1 MKIILE
7 GHKNFEKNFKFKFLK
22 PKTRIHTNGFLS
34 VELDWT
40 NLECDEFYK
49 FKYANLAH
57 RTYGGDF
64 YVGKKRYINTVS
76 ASFEFEEAIQECEA
90 AEITPWF
97 NILIAEEQ
105 GEFLEPF
112 TNEYDYIFFE
122 NTKYGLIC
130 WFAPKGWQDWSNAKE
145 YKN

>member
-1 MKIILE
+1 MKIKLD
-7 GHKNFEKNFKFKFLK
+7 GHKNFEKKFKFKFLK

-64 YVGKKRYINTVS
+64 YVGKKRYINAVS

-97 NILIAEEQ
+97 SICIASEIE
-105 GEFLEPF
+105 GSFDTSF
-112 TNEYDYIFFE
+112 DYVFFE

-130 WFAPKGWQDWSNAKE
+130 WFAPKSWEDWSNAKE
-145 YKN
+145 YK